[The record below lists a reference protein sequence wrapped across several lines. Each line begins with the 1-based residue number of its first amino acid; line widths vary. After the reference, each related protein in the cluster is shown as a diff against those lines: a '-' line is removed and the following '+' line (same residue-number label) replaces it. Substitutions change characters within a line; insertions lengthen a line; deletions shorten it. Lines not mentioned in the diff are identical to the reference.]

1 MSEEKSLRISQ
12 VNWNNLSPF
21 GKSRR
26 SRGCWN
32 VWEPS
37 SGIGVSQ
44 NQEQTSDS
52 HRKIV
57 YFRASTIAWAS
68 VFPQKLC
75 IQSPDQQSQCK
86 KGGLWGVTRSW
97 AQGPLN
103 RITAVTEEVRRNQ
116 PLAASA
122 FEGTGRTFLGRL
134 REPVRA
140 LPSPWFCHDLH
151 HRLFILAWTD

>member
-12 VNWNNLSPF
+12 VNWNNLPPF

-37 SGIGVSQ
+37 SRIGVSQ
-44 NQEQTSDS
+44 NQEQTSDI

-57 YFRASTIAWAS
+57 YFRASTIAWAF

-86 KGGLWGVTRSW
+86 KPLGGDQVLSTGPSEQDYCSYRRGQKEPTPCCLSLWGHRKNV
-97 AQGPLN
+97 
-103 RITAVTEEVRRNQ
+103 
-116 PLAASA
+116 
-122 FEGTGRTFLGRL
+122 LGRL
-134 REPVRA
+134 WEPVRA
-140 LPSPWFCHDLH
+140 LPSPWFCHDLD